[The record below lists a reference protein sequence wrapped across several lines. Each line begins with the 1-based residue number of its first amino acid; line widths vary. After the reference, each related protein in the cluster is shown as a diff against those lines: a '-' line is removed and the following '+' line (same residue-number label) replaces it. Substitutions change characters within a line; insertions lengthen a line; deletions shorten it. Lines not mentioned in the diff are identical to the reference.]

1 MRMFEMIEQLNNG
14 KTVKQL
20 EKELHEIDL
29 KKSKEKGKHFG
40 ACDSCSNKTVLMNE
54 TRMCGPCSTG
64 EAETAN
70 GNW

>member
-1 MRMFEMIEQLNNG
+1 MEIIEQLNNG

-20 EKELHEIDL
+20 EKELRIIDL
-29 KKSKEKGKHFG
+29 EKSKEPGKMFG
-40 ACDSCSNKTVLMNE
+40 KCESCNNRTVLVAE
-54 TRMCGPCSTG
+54 VGLCGPCCFG